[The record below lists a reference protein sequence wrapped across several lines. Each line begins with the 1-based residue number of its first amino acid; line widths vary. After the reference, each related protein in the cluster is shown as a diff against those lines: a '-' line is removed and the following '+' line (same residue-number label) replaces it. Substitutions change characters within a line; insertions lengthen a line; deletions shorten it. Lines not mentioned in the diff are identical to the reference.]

1 MALIPIK
8 IGNLSALVYKPE
20 PSRCCVPGCHGDHW
34 TSCEYPVGRQLATAR
49 TCDAKVCE
57 DHVTKWGEL
66 EVCPAHARWIES
78 SGNSSTAASSGNKV
92 RAKAGENGLIILTW
106 WDDKAERYHA
116 CVGEVGIDGIEA
128 GVLYEVVDGKLSK
141 VK

>member
-1 MALIPIK
+1 
-8 IGNLSALVYKPE
+8 
-20 PSRCCVPGCHGDHW
+20 
-34 TSCEYPVGRQLATAR
+34 
-49 TCDAKVCE
+49 VCE